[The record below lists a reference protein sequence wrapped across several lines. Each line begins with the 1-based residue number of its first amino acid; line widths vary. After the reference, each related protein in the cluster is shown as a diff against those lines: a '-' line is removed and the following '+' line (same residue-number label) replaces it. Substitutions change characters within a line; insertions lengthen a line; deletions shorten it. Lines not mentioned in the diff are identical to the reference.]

1 MIVIKRI
8 VIAKRCLV
16 IVRKMLRI
24 AKTHPCVPFQDGTW
38 STSMLGCEEDDAE
51 EADHQQWKL
60 DLILTSPK
68 IGPSRCARFVFVI
81 LCNTL

>member
-8 VIAKRCLV
+8 VIARIRSE
-16 IVRKMLRI
+16 IVRMMLRI

-51 EADHQQWKL
+51 E
-60 DLILTSPK
+60 
-68 IGPSRCARFVFVI
+68 GRPSVEVEFVI
-81 LCNTL
+81 KKSF